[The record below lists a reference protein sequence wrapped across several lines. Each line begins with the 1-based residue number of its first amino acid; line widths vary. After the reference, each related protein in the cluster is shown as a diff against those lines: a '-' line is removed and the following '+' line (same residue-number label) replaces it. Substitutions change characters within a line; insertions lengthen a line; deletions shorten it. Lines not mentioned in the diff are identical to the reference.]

1 MVESR
6 KGMVRLNEQ
15 NKRERVMRKG
25 IFVVFCL
32 VSILFMFI
40 LLDSSIDRTWG
51 AEKYPS
57 RSIELVCAVPPGGYV
72 DLINRS
78 LAKTLEKY
86 LKVVVIPVNKPGGGD
101 MVAANALANAAPDGY
116 TLALLADGPLVYSH
130 MLGRATFSK
139 EDIWVIGQLICT
151 TIVMYIKADS
161 PWKTFQEFVDY
172 AHKNPG
178 LTYGHVGVGSATWA
192 RAEYINKIEN
202 LKMRGVPFAGDLEV
216 ITAVLGKHVDAA
228 FGSYFAA
235 RQQTDAGKMRILFSF
250 TPPGL
255 GPDPTL
261 PTIPSF
267 FGKDIPDIPPPSIH
281 LTAPGKAP
289 ENIIKFLE
297 GVLEKVSQDPEFIN
311 DLKKLYANV
320 CFLDSKSTKVKHEEK
335 ALQLKPIFQRAGLMK

>member
-1 MVESR
+1 
-6 KGMVRLNEQ
+6 
-15 NKRERVMRKG
+15 MRKG
-25 IFVVFCL
+25 IVVVFCL
-32 VSILFMFI
+32 VNILFIFI

-101 MVAANALANAAPDGY
+101 MVAANALANATPDGY
-116 TLALLADGPLVYSH
+116 TLALLADGPIVYSH

-161 PWKTFQEFVDY
+161 PWKTFQEFVGY

-216 ITAVLGKHVDAA
+216 ITAVL
-228 FGSYFAA
+228 
-235 RQQTDAGKMRILFSF
+235 
-250 TPPGL
+250 
-255 GPDPTL
+255 
-261 PTIPSF
+261 
-267 FGKDIPDIPPPSIH
+267 
-281 LTAPGKAP
+281 
-289 ENIIKFLE
+289 
-297 GVLEKVSQDPEFIN
+297 
-311 DLKKLYANV
+311 
-320 CFLDSKSTKVKHEEK
+320 
-335 ALQLKPIFQRAGLMK
+335 